1 MDPQEPPNVIDLSAW
16 KKKRDLVR
24 LAESADWRT
33 IAKKLTRY
41 AAKRL
46 GGRSFGDDPEDLAQ
60 EAIRHFFE
68 HMSSWDPERVTLLRH
83 LASVLNGIAIDR
95 SRKGPNRWRSGK
107 PGESEEPE
115 LPAARDDTG
124 EANFQGRSD
133 REDPHDPGRSRPAGL
148 FCARPAGELVDGG
161 VEDDI
166 IGRDLATQ
174 VLGKTEQRLASDRLA
189 LDILALFARGIES
202 PKEQCLALG
211 GVALLDVLAARKRL
225 ERTMRRV
232 RDEISHG
239 LPCESEGNAGDE
251 R

>member
-1 MDPQEPPNVIDLSAW
+1 MEVRQAGRVEEPPLSA
-16 KKKRDLVR
+16 
-24 LAESADWRT
+24 A
-33 IAKKLTRY
+33 
-41 AAKRL
+41 
-46 GGRSFGDDPEDLAQ
+46 PE
-60 EAIRHFFE
+60 E
-68 HMSSWDPERVTLLRH
+68 
-83 LASVLNGIAIDR
+83 
-95 SRKGPNRWRSGK
+95 
-107 PGESEEPE
+107 
-115 LPAARDDTG
+115 TG

-133 REDPHDPGRSRPAGL
+133 REDRHDPGRSRPAGL
-148 FCARPAGELVDGG
+148 FAARPAGELVDDG
-161 VEDDI
+161 VEDEM
-166 IGRDLATQ
+166 IGCEASRPRCSA
-174 VLGKTEQRLASDRLA
+174 KTEQRLANDRLA